1 MTRVRRRPRPA
12 LRAALLL
19 PLAAAV
25 PGRPARAEEPDPCPR
40 SLWGCIAAPHRE
52 KSESLAAQRTY
63 DRVCSD
69 ARSALRTASQYSLS
83 MSFDATLQALE
94 KAAQGFPEQPDAF
107 ALHGRLLFQ
116 LGRLEEAEPLLLQ
129 ARALL
134 SRSAQG
140 TAAVPLP
147 DSSLDRADTQ
157 LVELDLSY
165 LQALRGDGAGALQR
179 DRRVL
184 QRAPQNPRALWRTG
198 DVLMQ
203 QGQLEEAADLYERAC
218 FLPRVAPGGQIDQ
231 ARGCAG
237 LLVALDRSERAP
249 SAATLRRLRSLDAGY
264 RVVLMPDFLPLAE
277 RDYYRAVLSPPSCT
291 RVAALRAF
299 VQGAQA
305 AAADAHTLP
314 VAEAFVRRAEAQ
326 LRAQEAHA
334 CTQPVLAPPPPPP
347 QP

>member
-1 MTRVRRRPRPA
+1 MRRVPRRPRPA

-19 PLAAAV
+19 SLAAASAD
-25 PGRPARAEEPDPCPR
+25 RPVRADEPDPCPR
-40 SLWGCIAAPHRE
+40 SLWGCIPATRKE

-94 KAAQGFPEQPDAF
+94 KAAQSLPEQPDAF
-107 ALHGRLLFQ
+107 VLHGRLLFQ
-116 LGRLEEAEPLLLQ
+116 IGRLEEAEPLLLH

-134 SRSAQG
+134 SQTAQG
-140 TAAVPLP
+140 TEAVPLP
-147 DSSLDRADTQ
+147 DSSLDRADAQ
-157 LVELDLSY
+157 VVELDLSY

-184 QRAPQNPRALWRTG
+184 QRSPLNPRALWRTG

-203 QGQLEEAADLYERAC
+203 QGQLEEAAELYERAC

-231 ARGCAG
+231 ARACAG

-249 SAATLRRLRSLDAGY
+249 SAATLRRLRSLDANY
-264 RVVLMPDFLPLAE
+264 RVVLMPDFLPVAE
-277 RDYYRAVLSPPSCT
+277 RDYYRAVLSPLSCARMT
-291 RVAALRAF
+291 ALRAF

-305 AAADAHTLP
+305 AAADARTLP
-314 VAEAFVRRAEAQ
+314 VPEVFVRRAEAQ
-326 LRAQEAHA
+326 LRAQEGRA
-334 CTQPVLAPPPPPP
+334 CAQPVLAPPPPPSP
-347 QP
+347 